1 MLSKR
6 AKKYLK
12 EVFGYNK
19 VKDIDDLTIEC
30 IKENIAL
37 EDYKNQY
44 PIDREILKEYQKI
57 YLFKKNK

>member
-1 MLSKR
+1 MLSEQ

-12 EVFGYNK
+12 EVFGYDK

-30 IKENIAL
+30 IKENITL

-44 PIDREILKEYQKI
+44 PLDREIVREYEKEK
-57 YLFKKNK
+57 